1 MLDAVAAV
9 ALEAGTVEVEA
20 SVAWVSVGGE
30 GKEAIAEG
38 SGEAFLASGVDRL
51 AEACERDDP
60 RPLELCAV
68 EVEPRS
74 RSWGGE
80 EQAASRG
87 AQRGVKDTR
96 QAVGRTQQ

>member
-1 MLDAVAAV
+1 MLDAVATV
-9 ALEAGTVEVEA
+9 ALEAGTAEVEA

-38 SGEAFLASGVDRL
+38 SGEAFLAWGVDRL

-68 EVEPRS
+68 EVKPRS
-74 RSWGGE
+74 PSG
-80 EQAASRG
+80 
-87 AQRGVKDTR
+87 
-96 QAVGRTQQ
+96 